1 MTLLSSGD
9 LGFGYEEGGEVAAV
23 GVEEE
28 ELEEGGYD
36 AGANGSG
43 GKQKSEEQDVDAD
56 GAEEHEAEGNESARD
71 KEQAADALENPNDG
85 QPVVIDHQEGPGTCI
100 AGRHGCG
107 DELVELVR
115 AEDEK
120 HEAEKQTADQSCDFH
135 ELS

>member
-36 AGANGSG
+36 AGANGRG
-43 GKQKSEEQDVDAD
+43 GKQKSEEQDV
-56 GAEEHEAEGNESARD
+56 EEHEAEGDESARD